1 MFAVTVTFTIHDG
14 KMEVF
19 LPLIRKNAQ
28 ASVADEPGCQQFDVC
43 TDPDRP
49 NQVFLY
55 EIYDDEAAFVAH
67 QQMPHYKA
75 MGAAASGLV
84 AQKDLRT
91 FSTVLR

>member
-14 KMEVF
+14 KMEAF

-28 ASVADEPGCQQFDVC
+28 ASVANEPGCQQFDVC
-43 TDPDRP
+43 TDPERP

-55 EIYDDEAAFVAH
+55 ELYDDEAAFEAH
-67 QQMPHYKA
+67 QEMPHYKA
-75 MGAAASGLV
+75 TGPAVSGLV
-84 AQKDLRT
+84 ADKELRT

>member
-14 KMEVF
+14 KMEAF

-28 ASVADEPGCQQFDVC
+28 ASVANEPGCQQFDVC

-49 NQVFLY
+49 GQVFLY
-55 EIYDDEAAFVAH
+55 ELYDDEAAFEAH

-75 MGAAASGLV
+75 TGPAVADLV
-84 AQKDLRT
+84 ADKELRT
-91 FSTVLR
+91 FSTVQR